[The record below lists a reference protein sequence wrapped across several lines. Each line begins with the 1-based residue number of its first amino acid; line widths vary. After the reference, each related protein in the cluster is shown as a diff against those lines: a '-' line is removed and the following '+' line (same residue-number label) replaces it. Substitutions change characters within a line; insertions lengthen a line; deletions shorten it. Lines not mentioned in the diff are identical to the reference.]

1 MRKTKLI
8 FYGLCLLLEGAVLEL
23 LKWTL
28 KRRTE
33 RRIKKQKCIS
43 DFISIML
50 SERTYKHKLIW
61 KKLEEKYLSA
71 LMLI

>member
-23 LKWTL
+23 LKRTL
-28 KRRTE
+28 KCRTE

-43 DFISIML
+43 DFISISL
-50 SERTYKHKLIW
+50 CEKTYRHKILW
-61 KKLEEKYLSA
+61 NKLEEKYLLAS
-71 LMLI
+71 MLI